1 MNTETEIADAYGY
14 ELEGAKLNKA
24 RNVIRFIDMMKR
36 GVKIDNSIWMQLFY
50 DECIDWACFK
60 DQEEAIRYLDPEII
74 PYMQTKEA
82 AQENYNREMFD
93 NCDDDEDWE
102 PVKPSDIEVTQD
114 MLDEMFKMGTYEGAP
129 LDRFIVG
136 GYGNEVYYVKKSH
149 VVSEIF
155 G

>member
-1 MNTETEIADAYGY
+1 MNTETEITDAYGY

-60 DQEEAIRYLDPEII
+60 DQEEAIRYLDPELI
-74 PYMQTKEA
+74 PYMQAKEA
-82 AQENYNREMFD
+82 EQENYNHEMFD
-93 NCDDDEDWE
+93 ICDDDEDWE
-102 PVKPSDIEVTQD
+102 PVEPSDIKVTQD

-136 GYGNEVYYVKKSH
+136 DYGNEVYYVKKDH